1 MILLGSRSKIYVATE
16 PVDFRRGFSKLSSIV
31 RNVLHTD
38 PLSGHIF
45 IFRNKH
51 SNAVKMICF
60 DGWACWT
67 IHAKFA
73 KGKLNWWPEVAQINA
88 AQLMGL
94 LSQSSKVEV
103 SEAFRDVF

>member
-1 MILLGSRSKIYVATE
+1 MIQIGPRSKIYVATE
-16 PVDFRRGFSKLSSIV
+16 PVDFRRGFSKLSTIV
-31 RNVLHTD
+31 RTVLNTD
-38 PLSGHIF
+38 PLSGHLF
-45 IFRNKH
+45 IFRNKY
-51 SNAVKMICF
+51 STAVKMICF

-73 KGKLNWWPEVAQINA
+73 QGRLSWWPEVAQINA

-103 SEAFRDVF
+103 SAAFRDVF

>member
-1 MILLGSRSKIYVATE
+1 
-16 PVDFRRGFSKLSSIV
+16 
-31 RNVLHTD
+31 
-38 PLSGHIF
+38 
-45 IFRNKH
+45 
-51 SNAVKMICF
+51 MICF

-73 KGKLNWWPEVAQINA
+73 QGRLSWWPEVAQINA

-103 SEAFRDVF
+103 SAAFRDVF